1 MSSMVFEEIEVSDVS
16 LLENTQ
22 RERAWVI
29 AGEVNAGPAVWV
41 TGNDPTNANGQS
53 GLTAPLNGAARN
65 ASTLGIDVPTE
76 LLPTNLSQVE
86 SLTQCLD

>member
-29 AGEVNAGPAVWV
+29 AGEVNARPAVWV

-53 GLTAPLNGAARN
+53 GLT
-65 ASTLGIDVPTE
+65 VH
-76 LLPTNLSQVE
+76 
-86 SLTQCLD
+86 